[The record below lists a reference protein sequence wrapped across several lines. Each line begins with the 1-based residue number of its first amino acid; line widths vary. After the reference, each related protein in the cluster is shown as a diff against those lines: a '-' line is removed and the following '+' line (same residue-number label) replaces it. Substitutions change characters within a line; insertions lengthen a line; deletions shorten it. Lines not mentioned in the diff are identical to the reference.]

1 MKEARKIVMS
11 FFALA
16 VAAVL
21 IFFAIACGG
30 ESNGGGG
37 GETGGNDVPEN
48 VQSLE
53 VLNPR
58 PTNDDLYFPGD
69 TLNVSQ
75 VIIRITFDDG
85 STKTVSAGRTEGM
98 TVSPTEFKAG
108 DKTVTVSY
116 GGKSTS
122 FDVNVISSEL
132 SEVAVDLGVTPT
144 TYASGTAI
152 DLSGITVT
160 AKYGTEYS
168 REVDDWVIVDKE
180 KTPEVVYDDPSALE
194 LDDGDYTFVVRYG
207 GVDSAS
213 FDISVFNGYVVEA
226 EHFRDKWAL
235 DSSNNVIESD
245 DNLPEVGESYVER
258 ISKPGYHGSATID
271 HLAPG
276 IVSNPSI
283 EPASD
288 GAYAGQIDQGS
299 VFAFHI
305 YSDVDRTADVI
316 LRASSGAI
324 NTCVPGQ
331 AWTPTSM
338 KDIQFNKLFDVTFTQ
353 AGSDEATPVQ
363 INDDVI
369 LSGGDLDDVGGE
381 GNNGLLWVNWQDVV
395 FGRVDLKQGDNVFTI
410 TIKQTNEVTHSSNP
424 DGPGG
429 NASANL
435 DRLEVRFVDEADA

>member
-226 EHFRDKWAL
+226 ENIKDKWIL
-235 DSSNNVIESD
+235 SD
-245 DNLPEVGESYVER
+245 GKVVENPDFTEPADGESYMER
-258 ISKPGYHGSATID
+258 ITTTGTNAGTLEDGI
-271 HLAPG
+271 APG
-276 IVSNPSI
+276 SVRKST
-283 EPASD
+283 EPASG
-288 GAYAGQIDQGS
+288 GAYLGEVKKGA
-299 VFAFHI
+299 VFAFHVW
-305 YSDVDRTADVI
+305 SDVDRKAEVI
-316 LRASSGAI
+316 LRASSGQIEIAP
-324 NTCVPGQ
+324 NSG
-331 AWTPTSM
+331 WSPTKM
-338 KDIQFNKLFDVTFTQ
+338 ADMQFNQVFSVTYAP
-353 AGSDEATPVQ
+353 AGGEASPVN
-363 INDDVI
+363 IDDDVI
-369 LSGGDLDDVGGE
+369 LKGGSTDNPAGDM
-381 GNNGLLWVNWQDVV
+381 LLWVNWMDVT
-395 FGRVDLKQGDNVFTI
+395 FGEVDLKHGDNVFTFTVI
-410 TIKQTNEVTHSSNP
+410 SNLTHASSPN
-424 DGPGG
+424 GPGG
-429 NASANL
+429 SCAANV
-435 DRLEVRFVDEADA
+435 DRLEVRFLDEADA